1 MLSRLVRQMGQVV
14 GIPGIPANGP
24 VRVALVAGLLL
35 AMPGL
40 AWNGARAAES
50 EPVASPRAT
59 VVLASEM
66 AAVAPGQSFRL
77 MLRQRLA
84 PGWHTYWTNP
94 GDAGQP
100 PELALDLPPGASA
113 GPLQFPAPERIPLGP
128 LVNFG
133 YEGRADFPLTVTVPG
148 DLAPGQVFT
157 VQGSGNW
164 LVCEKV
170 CIPEEGSFRLD
181 LPVEAKPRPDAALS
195 ADFAEAEAALPR
207 PSPWGARAG
216 FDGGRG
222 ALALDGA
229 ELGPGAVK
237 QAFFFPAE
245 WGAVDNAAPQPLSLR
260 DGGLVLG
267 LSRGQGDAPKDRL
280 EGVVAITDAA
290 GTRAAYAVSAS
301 IGPMPVAA
309 EGVPATTAGVPVGAA
324 APRAAVP
331 GIGLLQAALWAM
343 LWAALGGLL
352 LNLMPCVFPILAMKA
367 IGLARLSGEARRRVR
382 AHAASYCAGVV
393 LSFLVL
399 GGGLLA
405 LRAAGGIAGW
415 GFQFT
420 QPVFVAVMAWLMLLV
435 GLNLSG
441 VFAFGGPVSA
451 GGGLAARGGHSGS
464 FLTGV
469 LAVLVATPCTAP
481 FMAAALGAALLLP
494 ALAALAVFAALGI
507 GMALPY
513 ALLAL
518 FPGLAERLPR
528 PGPWMERLRQ
538 FLAFPMY
545 GAAAWLAWVLAQQS
559 GPDGVLLVLGGA
571 VLVGLAAWAWGQAQR
586 TPEGLL
592 QRASRGLAAL
602 AILAGLAGLTRLDTA
617 PAPRMAEAGGEAWSE
632 ARLAALRAAGRPVF
646 VNLTAAWC
654 ITCKV
659 NERVALDRP
668 SVQDAFSRRGVTV
681 LEGDWTRGDP
691 AITALLRAHGRDGVP
706 LYLLYPAG
714 GGEPAVLP
722 QILTEGIVLKA
733 LDDTL
738 HGVAGTERGGRGTT

>member
-1 MLSRLVRQMGQVV
+1 MRQAV
-14 GIPGIPANGP
+14 GIPGLPAGGP
-24 VRVALVAGLLL
+24 VKVALAAGLLL
-35 AMPGL
+35 AAPGL
-40 AWNGARAAES
+40 AWNGAGAAES

-66 AAVAPGQSFRL
+66 SAVAPGQSFRL

-100 PELALDLPPGASA
+100 PELALDLPTGASA

-133 YEGRADFPLTVTVPG
+133 YEGHADFPLTVTVPPE
-148 DLAPGQVFT
+148 LAPGQVFT
-157 VQGSGNW
+157 VRGSGNW

-181 LPVEAKPRPDAALS
+181 LPVEAAPRPDAALS
-195 ADFAEAEAALPR
+195 AAFAEAEAALPR
-207 PSPWGARAG
+207 PSPWAARAG
-216 FDGGRG
+216 FDGPRG
-222 ALALDGA
+222 AIALDGA

-290 GTRAAYAVSAS
+290 GTRAAYTVSAA
-301 IGPMPVAA
+301 IGPVPVAEGAPVAA
-309 EGVPATTAGVPVGAA
+309 EGVPAAASEAGAM
-324 APRAAVP
+324 APRAAAP
-331 GIGLLQAALWAM
+331 GTGLFRTALWAM

-405 LRAAGGIAGW
+405 LRAAGGVAGW

-451 GGGLAARGGHSGS
+451 GGALAARGGHSGS

-494 ALAALAVFAALGI
+494 APAALAVFAALGI

-518 FPGLAERLPR
+518 FPALAERLPR

-545 GAAAWLAWVLAQQS
+545 GAAAWLAWVLAQQA

-586 TPEGLL
+586 SPEGLL

-617 PAPRMAEAGGEAWSE
+617 PPPRLAEAGGEAWSE
-632 ARLAALRAAGRPVF
+632 ARLDALRAAGRPVF

-659 NERVALDRP
+659 NERVALAQP

-738 HGVAGTERGGRGTT
+738 HGVAGKDRGGRGTT